1 MRVAQP
7 PRSMPAEAP
16 PATRC
21 LRIATWNIHA
31 GIGRDRRYD
40 PGRIIAVLQELH
52 ADIIALQEVAS
63 LTEHGEFLSQ
73 VRSALGVHV
82 AVGRTLT
89 RRAGDY
95 GNALLSRF
103 PIKVTANIDLTIG
116 THEPR
121 GAIDARIDVEGREL
135 RVLST
140 HLGLRPA
147 ERRKQVRRILTA
159 LDDDMHSPVVLMG
172 DVNEWYLWGRPVRWL
187 HSRLR
192 ATPAPATYPAQRP
205 VFALDRIW
213 VRPVQYLRAVTVHR
227 SALAHVAS
235 DHLPLKAEYLMGATP
250 DSTSNG
256 VGHDDARQGNA

>member
-1 MRVAQP
+1 
-7 PRSMPAEAP
+7 MPAESAP
-16 PATRC
+16 SARC
-21 LRIATWNIHA
+21 LRLATWNIHA

-52 ADIIALQEVAS
+52 ADIVALQEVAP

-89 RRAGDY
+89 RRAGEY

-103 PIKVTANIDLTIG
+103 PFKETANIDLTVG
-116 THEPR
+116 KHEPR
-121 GAIDARIDVEGREL
+121 GAIDARIDVDGREL

-147 ERRKQVRRILTA
+147 ERRKQVRKILAA
-159 LDDDMHSPVVLMG
+159 LDTDAHSPVVLMG

-187 HSRLR
+187 HARFR

-213 VRPVQYLRAVTVHR
+213 VRPVQYLRAVSVHR

-235 DHLPLKAEYLMGATP
+235 DHLPLKAEYAMSVTSGT
-250 DSTSNG
+250 TSNG
-256 VGHDDARQGNA
+256 RTHDDAGQGDV

>member
-1 MRVAQP
+1 
-7 PRSMPAEAP
+7 MPADSAP
-16 PATRC
+16 AAGC
-21 LRIATWNIHA
+21 LRLATWNIHA
-31 GIGRDRRYD
+31 GVGRDRRYD

-63 LTEHGEFLSQ
+63 LAAHGEFLGQ

-82 AVGRTLT
+82 VVGRTLT
-89 RRAGDY
+89 RHAADY

-103 PIKVTANIDLTIG
+103 PVKETANIDLTVG
-116 THEPR
+116 AHEPR
-121 GAIDARIDVEGREL
+121 GAIDARIDVDGREL

-147 ERRKQVRRILTA
+147 ERRKQVRRILSA
-159 LDDDMHSPVVLMG
+159 LDSDEHSPVVLMG

-187 HSRLR
+187 HARFR
-192 ATPAPATYPAQRP
+192 PTPAPATYPAQRP
-205 VFALDRIW
+205 MFALDRIW

-235 DHLPLKAEYLMGATP
+235 DHLPLKAEYAMGV
-250 DSTSNG
+250 TSNKLSSRDI
-256 VGHDDARQGNA
+256 HDDACQGNV